1 MCSKVFWRKTMADIS
16 LTASMRSNL
25 LSLQQTQSLMDTT
38 QERLSTGK
46 KVNSAI
52 DNPSSYYTAQSL
64 TNRASDLSSLLDSMG
79 QGIQTIQA
87 ANEGIEAI
95 TEFVQ
100 QAKAIANTARD
111 NATIKGTTSS
121 GTYAAADDTK
131 NITVKIEGV
140 ADQNIKVTLKNSD
153 TLKQAAAKIA
163 TALNNSS
170 NGVKDAEDTVI
181 GGFTATVENGQIKI
195 SNSKG
200 IVANVSGTI
209 FGITFNGEIG
219 NSTRTTSMKQYN
231 EILDQIDQL
240 AKDSG
245 YKGVNLLQ
253 GNDLK
258 VVFNEDR
265 SSYLTI
271 NGTFADT
278 SDEGLKI
285 SRAEDWTNPDNEA
298 IDASIS
304 ELENAITSLRNM
316 ASEFGNNYSIVE
328 NRENFTESLINVLEE
343 GSDKL
348 TLADMN
354 EESANMLALQ
364 TRQQL
369 AINSLSL
376 ASQAAQS
383 VLSLF

>member
-1 MCSKVFWRKTMADIS
+1 MADIS

-79 QGIQTIQA
+79 QAVQTIQA

-95 TEFVQ
+95 TDFVQ
-100 QAKAIANTARD
+100 QAKALANTARD
-111 NATIKGTTSS
+111 NATVKGTTSS
-121 GTYAAADDTK
+121 GTYTAANDTK
-131 NITVKIEGV
+131 KITVKIEGV
-140 ADQNIKVTLKNSD
+140 ADQDIKVTLED
-153 TLKQAAAKIA
+153 TDSLEQAATKIA
-163 TALNNSS
+163 TALNDD
-170 NGVKDAEDTVI
+170 GVKDAEDTVI

-209 FGITFNGEIG
+209 SGITFNGEIG

-253 GNDLK
+253 GNSLK